1 MIIRSDS
8 GCLADEAKAHCGMGK
23 ILDYIQKQGAGNYHC
38 YSTKKYSLDD
48 NTHDNLSYDE
58 KSVSVDKKGS
68 FAETDKFRA
77 HTIEIDSS
85 IRHSST
91 PIFSFFLDGS
101 RHTYKVDD
109 IGISNKI
116 FPVVAGQ
123 IVVGCC
129 ERKSRDEF
137 RRYAVNSR
145 IVLSM
150 PTDFDIDD
158 ANVNNNF
165 CRLQCEKINE
175 NLQKSEFVKKH
186 NISLDSIFLYETD
199 GHKDS
204 ENSKSKYLSKAIEK
218 IQNEM
223 TDEEQ
228 RLVERLC
235 KENKL
240 DDDHFLIK
248 DGSLEYNPRYS
259 NLSRA
264 QWDILRSNYK
274 YVVGVSKSFDP
285 ELIPDFEGHKLS
297 RTIANLKLYQR
308 TKVYRYKS
316 EHTGSYFAVWYLRLR
331 NSDFRENH
339 FSDVIKCE
347 MVLSDEN
354 DEKDTLLIDLIS
366 ANLIREAY
374 PVCYGN
380 DSRWANHLYPVYLTE
395 TFCKSHYISNE
406 IIFKLF

>member
-1 MIIRSDS
+1 
-8 GCLADEAKAHCGMGK
+8 MGK

-48 NTHDNLSYDE
+48 NTYDNLSYDE
-58 KSVSVDKKGS
+58 KIVSVDKKGT
-68 FAETDKFRA
+68 FAETDKCRV
-77 HTIEIDSS
+77 HTIEISS
-85 IRHSST
+85 SMRHSTT

-123 IVVGCC
+123 IIVGCC
-129 ERKSRDEF
+129 ERKNRDEF

-175 NLQKSEFVKKH
+175 NLQKSAFVNNH

-228 RLVERLC
+228 RLVEKLC

-297 RTIANLKLYQR
+297 KTIANLKPYQR

-347 MVLSDEN
+347 MVLSDET

>member
-1 MIIRSDS
+1 
-8 GCLADEAKAHCGMGK
+8 MGK

-38 YSTKKYSLDD
+38 YSTKKFSLDD

-58 KSVSVDKKGS
+58 KSVSVDKKGV
-68 FAETDKFRA
+68 FAETDKSRV
-77 HTIEIDSS
+77 HTIEISPTM
-85 IRHSST
+85 RRFST

-123 IVVGCC
+123 IIVGCC
-129 ERKSRDEF
+129 ERRSRDEF
-137 RRYAVNSR
+137 KRYAVNSR

-175 NLQKSEFVKKH
+175 NLQKSEFVKNH

-204 ENSKSKYLSKAIEK
+204 ENSRSKYLSKAIEK

-240 DDDHFLIK
+240 DDDNFLIK
-248 DGSLEYNPRYS
+248 DGSLEYNPLFT
-259 NLSRA
+259 NLSHA

-297 RTIANLKLYQR
+297 RTIANLKPYHR

-331 NSDFRENH
+331 NSEFRENH

>member
-1 MIIRSDS
+1 M
-8 GCLADEAKAHCGMGK
+8 
-23 ILDYIQKQGAGNYHC
+23 
-38 YSTKKYSLDD
+38 
-48 NTHDNLSYDE
+48 
-58 KSVSVDKKGS
+58 
-68 FAETDKFRA
+68 
-77 HTIEIDSS
+77 
-85 IRHSST
+85 RHSTT

-123 IVVGCC
+123 IIVGCC
-129 ERKSRDEF
+129 ERKNRDEF

-175 NLQKSEFVKKH
+175 NLQKSAFVNNH

-228 RLVERLC
+228 RLVEKLC

-297 RTIANLKLYQR
+297 KTIANLKPYQR

-347 MVLSDEN
+347 MVLSDET

>member
-1 MIIRSDS
+1 MHRRERHFLNLCH
-8 GCLADEAKAHCGMGK
+8 CLGTYHQGKKQYQEKTFLHAFAKLK
-23 ILDYIQKQGAGNYHC
+23 N
-38 YSTKKYSLDD
+38 
-48 NTHDNLSYDE
+48 
-58 KSVSVDKKGS
+58 
-68 FAETDKFRA
+68 
-77 HTIEIDSS
+77 
-85 IRHSST
+85 
-91 PIFSFFLDGS
+91 IF
-101 RHTYKVDD
+101 
-109 IGISNKI
+109 
-116 FPVVAGQ
+116 Q
-123 IVVGCC
+123 
-129 ERKSRDEF
+129 
-137 RRYAVNSR
+137 
-145 IVLSM
+145 
-150 PTDFDIDD
+150 
-158 ANVNNNF
+158 
-165 CRLQCEKINE
+165 
-175 NLQKSEFVKKH
+175 
-186 NISLDSIFLYETD
+186 
-199 GHKDS
+199 
-204 ENSKSKYLSKAIEK
+204 
-218 IQNEM
+218 
-223 TDEEQ
+223 
-228 RLVERLC
+228 LC

-297 RTIANLKLYQR
+297 KTIANLKPYQR

-347 MVLSDEN
+347 MVLSDET

>member
-1 MIIRSDS
+1 
-8 GCLADEAKAHCGMGK
+8 MGK
-23 ILDYIQKQGAGNYHC
+23 ILDYIQKQSDGKCQC
-38 YSTKKYSLDD
+38 YSTKKFSLDD
-48 NTHDNLSYDE
+48 NAHDNLSYDD
-58 KSVSVDKKGS
+58 KSISIDKKGT
-68 FAETDKFRA
+68 FAESDKSRV
-77 HTIEIDSS
+77 HTKEIG
-85 IRHSST
+85 HSLIKAST

-109 IGISNKI
+109 IGIGKKI

-123 IVVGCC
+123 IIVGCC

-150 PTDFDIDD
+150 PTDYDIDD
-158 ANVNNNF
+158 ENNNNNF

-175 NLQKSEFVKKH
+175 ELQKSAYVRNH

-199 GHKDS
+199 GQKDS
-204 ENSKSKYLSKAIEK
+204 GSSKSKYLSKAIEK

-240 DDDHFLIK
+240 DDEHFLIK

-259 NLSRA
+259 NLTRA

-297 RTIANLKLYQR
+297 KTIANLQPYHR
-308 TKVYRYKS
+308 TKVYLYKS
-316 EHTGSYFAVWYLRLR
+316 QHTNANFAVWYLRLR

-347 MVLSDEN
+347 MVMNDEN
-354 DEKDTLLIDLIS
+354 DEKRSSLIDLIS

-380 DSRWANHLYPVYLTE
+380 DTRWANHLYPVYLTE
-395 TFCKSHYISNE
+395 TFCKSHYISDE